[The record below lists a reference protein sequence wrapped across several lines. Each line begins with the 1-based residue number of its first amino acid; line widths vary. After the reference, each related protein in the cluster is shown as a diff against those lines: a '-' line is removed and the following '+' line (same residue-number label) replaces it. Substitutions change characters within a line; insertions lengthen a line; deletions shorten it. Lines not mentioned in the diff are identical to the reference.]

1 MHRSPCTRPRHVGT
15 RDEGP
20 FVPAHQDMRT
30 VGVYKAAQRYQSN
43 LLVCGPHPPICFR
56 PERGVHREGG
66 AITVVL
72 ATPEGTRPKP
82 PNLVKVEMDMRKWNE
97 SFLYFT
103 IYIGDDRFAVEYLET
118 SMSTTG
124 RHFRLWRGLEDGTD
138 HMAVAFP
145 EEVRS
150 PQEHCWYF
158 EGLIK
163 P

>member
-30 VGVYKAAQRYQSN
+30 VGVYEAAQRYQSS
-43 LLVCGPHPPICFR
+43 LPVCGPHPPICFR

-124 RHFRLWRGLEDGTD
+124 RHFRLWHGLEDGTD

>member
-1 MHRSPCTRPRHVGT
+1 
-15 RDEGP
+15 
-20 FVPAHQDMRT
+20 MRT